1 MGEILSNAHA
11 CLPQVHVEGL
21 EDLQDLEVTIA
32 VRASE
37 SDDTSLE
44 HAQEALMQAMV
55 QALHG
60 LLQGKLPI

>member
-1 MGEILSNAHA
+1 MCTPG
-11 CLPQVHVEGL
+11 EGL

-55 QALHG
+55 QALRG